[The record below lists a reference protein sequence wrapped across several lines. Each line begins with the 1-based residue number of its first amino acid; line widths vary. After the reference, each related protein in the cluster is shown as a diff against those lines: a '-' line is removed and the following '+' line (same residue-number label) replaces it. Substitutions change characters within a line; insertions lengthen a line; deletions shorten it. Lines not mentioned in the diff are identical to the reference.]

1 MASRQIIFSIERS
14 IFNEKIL
21 HIQEGGRLMTIP
33 IVEIFN
39 SIEGEG
45 IRAGKLC
52 TFIRT
57 AGCNLRCS
65 FCDTTYSYD
74 GGRQMT
80 VQQIIDEVKRLDCN
94 LITLT
99 GGEPLL
105 HLEVKRLLIPALLD
119 EGFEVNIETNG
130 SIDLSQIDRY
140 KHDKLIFTMDWK
152 SPSSGMKSKMLE
164 KNLYLLQPRDV
175 LKFVVGS
182 DEDLNEM
189 LNIIESYAIT
199 AQIFVSPVFGKIQM
213 STIVDFMKQNKLH
226 GVRLQCQLHKIAWD
240 PNKRGV

>member
-1 MASRQIIFSIERS
+1 
-14 IFNEKIL
+14 
-21 HIQEGGRLMTIP
+21 MTIP

-65 FCDTTYSYD
+65 FCDTTYSYN
-74 GGRQMT
+74 GGTQMT
-80 VQQIIDEVKRLDCN
+80 VQQIVDEVKRLGCN
-94 LITLT
+94 LVTLT

-105 HLEVKRLLIPALLD
+105 QVQVRQFLIPALLE

-130 SIDLSQIDRY
+130 SIDLTTLDENSVNNS
-140 KHDKLIFTMDWK
+140 LITMDWK
-152 SPSSGMKSKMLE
+152 SISSGMSDKMIKSNLLLL
-164 KNLYLLQPRDV
+164 KNTDV
-175 LKFVVGS
+175 LKFVVGT
-182 DEDLNEM
+182 DEDLSEM
-189 LNIIESYAIT
+189 VNVLNNNNIK
-199 AQIFVSPVFGKIQM
+199 AQIFVSPAFGKIQM
-213 STIVDFMKQNKLH
+213 STIVDFMKKNELYN
-226 GVRLQCQLHKIAWD
+226 VRLQCQLHKIAWD